1 MGSAVKFKVARQH
14 RRPHRAVLL
23 ALVVLALLAAPPAAS
38 AHGPIDPPASKYLA
52 RVRQQPP
59 GLEAKVVDGDQRLWL
74 QVAPGRTVF
83 VLDYRGAPYLRFS
96 ARGVQ
101 VNESSSMYYLNQVP
115 PQIPPTTLGPATAP
129 QWHQVSSG
137 HSYSWHDG
145 RLHALALT
153 VLAPGASY
161 AGTWRIPLR
170 VDGVA
175 TAISGGLFHAPDPPI
190 VWFWPIVVALA
201 CVPAAL
207 RLRRSELDER
217 VARALAVVALVAF
230 AVVGAGQQLHGRPNV
245 SVGQLVLLA
254 LVVMFTGW
262 GLLRIARGQHGWFT
276 FFVIAAAA
284 LWEGASTIA
293 VLLDG
298 FVLIALPAFVA
309 RVAVVACLAAGIG
322 LLPLIFAMAER
333 PERRRSGARRG
344 AQTAGDSGAKLAAE
358 TEEAEEAWEPSA

>member
-1 MGSAVKFKVARQH
+1 MHWAALLLLLVFG
-14 RRPHRAVLL
+14 LL
-23 ALVVLALLAAPPAAS
+23 ATPTAAS

-52 RVRQQPP
+52 RIRQLPA
-59 GLEAKVVDGDQRLWL
+59 GLKAKVVDGDQRLWL
-74 QVAPGRTVF
+74 QVAPGQTVL

-115 PQIPPTTLGPATAP
+115 PQIPPTTLGPVTAP
-129 QWHQVSSG
+129 QWHQVSG
-137 HSYSWHDG
+137 GNSYSWHDG

-153 VLAPGASY
+153 VLAPGATY

-170 VDGVA
+170 VDGAA

-190 VWFWPIVVALA
+190 VWFWPIVVVLA
-201 CVPAAL
+201 CVPAAM

-217 VARALAVVALVAF
+217 IARALAVVALVAF

-245 SVGQLVLLA
+245 SVGQLLLLA
-254 LVVMFTGW
+254 LVVVFTGW
-262 GLLRIARGQHGWFT
+262 GLQRIVRRQHGWFT
-276 FFVIAAAA
+276 FFVIAAAT

-309 RVAVVACLAAGIG
+309 RLAVVACLAAGIG

-333 PERRRSGARRG
+333 PERRRSSARSG
-344 AQTAGDSGAKLAAE
+344 TLAPGDSGDGLTTE
-358 TEEAEEAWEPSA
+358 TEEAKEAWEPSA